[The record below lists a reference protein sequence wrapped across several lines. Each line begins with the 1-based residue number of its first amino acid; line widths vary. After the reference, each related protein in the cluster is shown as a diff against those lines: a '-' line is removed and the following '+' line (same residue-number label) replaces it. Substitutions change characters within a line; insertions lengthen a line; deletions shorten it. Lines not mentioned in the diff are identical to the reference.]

1 MFKSPYILEIF
12 ILTLYAIGAYLSY
25 DFHRNT
31 SIYQRN
37 KKVDK
42 EDLTKAQM
50 KKKDFDILI
59 ESIKQAGEI
68 KRGKLKPGRVF
79 QYDPIDIKSLRK
91 KLHLSQS
98 QFALLIGVSIN
109 TLQNWEQGRREP
121 RGPAKA
127 LLRVASKHPK
137 TVLEALQR

>member
-1 MFKSPYILEIF
+1 
-12 ILTLYAIGAYLSY
+12 
-25 DFHRNT
+25 
-31 SIYQRN
+31 
-37 KKVDK
+37 
-42 EDLTKAQM
+42 M
-50 KKKDFDILI
+50 KKEDFDILL

-79 QYDPIDIKSLRK
+79 QYDPMDIKSLRK

-98 QFALLIGVSIN
+98 QFALLIGVSVN

-127 LLRVASKHPK
+127 LLRVASKHPEA
-137 TVLEALQR
+137 VLEALQS